1 MTVERFIPALT
12 RGAVALIGTLAVGL
26 VAVLAAGLDPV
37 TTLEA
42 IIDGALGSPYAIRQS
57 LTEAVPVTLTA
68 LGVAIAFRAG
78 LFNLGG
84 EGQIY
89 IGALG
94 AVGISLLF
102 PDLTPALLIPF
113 ALGVGML
120 GGLIWGGIAGV
131 LRAKLRLSEIITTIM
146 LNFIAFWIV
155 SYLVHGPLKD
165 PGGAATRLRAR
176 SPRRPSC
183 RSLVI

>member
-37 TTLEA
+37 TTLQA

-68 LGVAIAFRAG
+68 LGVAVAFRAG

-84 EGQIY
+84 DGQIY

-94 AVGISLLF
+94 AVGVSLLF
-102 PDLTPALLIPF
+102 PELAPILLIPF
-113 ALGVGML
+113 ALVVGMF
-120 GGLIWGGIAGV
+120 GGLVWGCLAGV
-131 LRAKLRLSEIITTIM
+131 LRAKLAAVGNHHDDHAQLHCLLDHQLPGAWSTERSGGERLP
-146 LNFIAFWIV
+146 A
-155 SYLVHGPLKD
+155 YARDPRGGP
-165 PGGAATRLRAR
+165 AAGLW
-176 SPRRPSC
+176 
-183 RSLVI
+183 